1 MHLPRDLQ
9 TEKRLKELEDD
20 ANVILDKTIVYTEE
34 PLKVHWFQETKL
46 MTKFTEKL
54 LEWTNADIAM
64 LNAGLLLDE
73 LPAGTITYTDVHRIC
88 PHPINPCVVTL
99 SVKELIEVVRVSIT
113 KQFMELKLKGFGFRG
128 EVIGKMI
135 FAGLEVELG
144 SHANGHQYVRD
155 VLYKSSPIVL
165 ENIYKVATADLFT

>member
-88 PHPINPCVVTL
+88 QIGRASCRERVY
-99 SVKELIEVVRVSIT
+99 IEVEAES
-113 KQFMELKLKGFGFRG
+113 LK
-128 EVIGKMI
+128 
-135 FAGLEVELG
+135 
-144 SHANGHQYVRD
+144 Y
-155 VLYKSSPIVL
+155 
-165 ENIYKVATADLFT
+165 NILCK